1 MVWLYGLTHPY
12 KLPINCRLTVMRISH
27 IWDGIVINRKLD
39 IDLKNEN
46 VINDEW
52 KKRDYSI
59 DLTGFPHNRRCFTNN
74 KWSISCYR
82 WFWSTMRTKRAQR
95 TQRFTLNEKKQIHF

>member
-27 IWDGIVINRKLD
+27 IWDGILINRKLD

-59 DLTGFPHNRRCFTNN
+59 DLTGFPHNRRCFTNK

-95 TQRFTLNEKKQIHF
+95 TQRFTLD